1 MQQMRE
7 MNKSNFYF
15 KDKSYSEII
24 DIIGIIPII
33 APKELLENG
42 KYKEV
47 KYCSVA
53 HGFADVNLFVDY
65 DKYIEA
71 NMDEKKALIV
81 ENVVDSVKAIK
92 TKGKIDFKRFKEDM
106 IRFCEISG
114 VNYY

>member
-1 MQQMRE
+1 M
-7 MNKSNFYF
+7 
-15 KDKSYSEII
+15 
-24 DIIGIIPII
+24 
-33 APKELLENG
+33 
-42 KYKEV
+42 V

-53 HGFADVNLFVDY
+53 YGFEDVNLFVDY

-92 TKGKIDFKRFKEDM
+92 TKGKIDFNRFKEDM

-114 VNYY
+114 VKYF